1 LSKKLLSLYPSLKI
15 LFMSG
20 FTEEVLASSH
30 VRDECDQ
37 FIQKPFSM
45 NDLGAKI
52 RKALGHSGPVA

>member
-1 LSKKLLSLYPSLKI
+1 
-15 LFMSG
+15 MSG
-20 FTEEVLASSH
+20 FTEDVIASSH
-30 VRDECDQ
+30 VRDESDH